1 MLQPGQGRDRLGAD
15 LAQERR
21 EVVVEALARH
31 QAVLEREDDDDGLHD
46 GAAAGCDADEG
57 ADMPARAR
65 SPR

>member
-1 MLQPGQGRDRLGAD
+1 
-15 LAQERR
+15 
-21 EVVVEALARH
+21 VEALARH

-46 GAAAGCDADEG
+46 GAAAGCDAEEG